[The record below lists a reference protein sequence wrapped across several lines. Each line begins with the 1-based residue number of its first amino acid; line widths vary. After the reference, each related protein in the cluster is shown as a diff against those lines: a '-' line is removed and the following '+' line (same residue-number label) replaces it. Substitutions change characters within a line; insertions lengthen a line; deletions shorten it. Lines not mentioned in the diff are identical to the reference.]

1 MLQMMCPNCNHNQ
14 SAGKFCENC
23 GGQLVGQQNAPDPSQ
38 YTPNVN
44 YTNPHIDPSGTATI
58 QHQQPMPRGESAFS
72 VFFSNF
78 FNLVKN
84 PTEALKAGESAFGR
98 AIISLVL
105 FAVAFGIGFYT
116 LINSA
121 LSKTVNSYGSLFAQE
136 EVKLP
141 FFEVVMKTSFFAL
154 AFLAIGFVSMLIMVK
169 GAKSPLSPKTLIAQY
184 GGLVVPFVIVNVVAI
199 VLAFAESYELAPT
212 LLLLSLV
219 FVTYFVPLMLTFENT
234 KNLSNQRVYL
244 SFAASFL
251 AMVVS
256 YFFVKNMVVDYLEDL
271 ERLTSIF

>member
-1 MLQMMCPNCNHNQ
+1 MCPNCNHNQ

-23 GGQLVGQQNAPDPSQ
+23 GGQLIVQRSTPDHSQ

-44 YTNPHIDPSGTATI
+44 YNNPQIDQSGTATFP
-58 QHQQPMPRGESAFS
+58 QAQPMPRGESAFN
-72 VFFSNF
+72 VYFSNF

-84 PTEALKAGESAFGR
+84 PTEALKAGESDFNKGV
-98 AIISLVL
+98 INLVL
-105 FAVAFGIGFYT
+105 FAVAFGMGFYT
-116 LINSA
+116 LINSVV
-121 LSKTVNSYGSLFAQE
+121 SRTISSYGSLFSQE

-141 FFEVVMKTSFFAL
+141 FFEVFMKTSLFAL

-169 GAKSPLSPKTLIAQY
+169 SAKSTLNPKTLIAQY

-219 FVTYFVPLMLTFENT
+219 FATFLVPLLLTFQNT
-234 KNLSNQRVYL
+234 KHSNQRVYL
-244 SFAASFL
+244 SLAASFL
-251 AMVVS
+251 AMIVS
-256 YFFVKNMVVDYLEDL
+256 YFFVKNMVVDYLEEL